1 MIFCAKEVKYIYHQ
15 IYNVYELNKE
25 HQHHV
30 CASEPGPKEV
40 LVGAHNIFGYYNNFG
55 LKYKLENGAS
65 THKVAKIISHPKA
78 TTNNWTKLDYDYA
91 IIELQTPIE
100 LRPRAGNLPSL
111 LAAYLP
117 EPNDMQK
124 MDENSPLVI
133 TGWGNT
139 ESPTEDSN
147 RLRVVSLNYIPGN
160 CPYKPMDLDVDR
172 FCAAKLGE
180 KKDSCKGDSGGEI
193 QSNYQTKP
201 ERKFYILAFRTCC
214 MA

>member
-1 MIFCAKEVKYIYHQ
+1 MSFCAKEVKYIYHQ
-15 IYNVYELNKE
+15 INNVYKLNKE
-25 HQHHV
+25 HQHNV
-30 CASEPGPKEV
+30 CASEPGVKEV
-40 LVGAHNIFGYYNNFG
+40 LVGAHMIFGYPPA
-55 LKYKLENGAS
+55 LPWIKYKIENGAS
-65 THKVAKIISHPKA
+65 IHKVTKIISHPKA

-124 MDENSPLVI
+124 LDQYSPLVI

-139 ESPTEDSN
+139 ESPTEASN
-147 RLRVVSLNYIPGN
+147 RLRVVSVNYIPGN

-193 QSNYQTKP
+193 
-201 ERKFYILAFRTCC
+201 
-214 MA
+214 